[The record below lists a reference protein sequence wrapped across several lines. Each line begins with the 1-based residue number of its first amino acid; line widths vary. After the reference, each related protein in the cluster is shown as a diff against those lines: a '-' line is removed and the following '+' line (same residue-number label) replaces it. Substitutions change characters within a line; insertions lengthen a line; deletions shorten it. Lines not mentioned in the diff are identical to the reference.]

1 MATPYATIEGSL
13 YELVSRGRKD
23 TFFFDDTKPESIFP
37 FDSTY
42 EAQAP
47 HTSEIRRIPP
57 NTACEFGR
65 TIHYDFDLV
74 GDILRNPTLVIN
86 LPSWLPPAIEASNPT
101 TFITD
106 ASGFSYGYT
115 NAIAYFLFEQIQF
128 YQDNILIQEFSGDS
142 LWASTAAQG
151 TVTNKWMTNSLTGQH
166 DGAPLDIARN
176 ATPGQLRLA
185 LPIIGCQANGEPGFP
200 QRAVLAHTYR
210 LRCKIRRLED
220 LIESS
225 DASSTQKP
233 QPWDKPF
240 TQSNGTTTTSFN
252 TMLKTDM
259 RPLDIQL
266 ETRQVYIP
274 REYQDVLQKTPQKI
288 SFVRQRENIFTQNKV
303 DYTNV
308 LAGGTST
315 IKRLLDGRHPTERVI
330 WFFRSMQDIRA
341 NRLWKIRNTA
351 TTPSYYSSANFQV
364 AGRDRELPRNPG
376 VWRDVTNFA
385 KEDTDTRDEFSSMNW
400 GLGAIAPRR
409 FPGHESQVTGAVNF
423 TTADRPTF
431 YMNLNTVPL
440 DPLTGSPNTELRVIV
455 EGKAE
460 FNTDGL
466 GRAELFMA

>member
-1 MATPYATIEGSL
+1 LLEGFPASVDLPAHIRHIRPKRQMATPYATIEGSL

-142 LWASTAAQG
+142 LWASRASQG
-151 TVTNKWMTNSLTGQH
+151 TVTSKLMTNSLTGRH
-166 DGAPLDIARN
+166 DGTPLEIARN

-185 LPIIGCQANGEPGFP
+185 LPIIGCQGNGEPGFP

-330 WFFRSMQDIRA
+330 WFFS
-341 NRLWKIRNTA
+341 
-351 TTPSYYSSANFQV
+351 
-364 AGRDRELPRNPG
+364 
-376 VWRDVTNFA
+376 
-385 KEDTDTRDEFSSMNW
+385 
-400 GLGAIAPRR
+400 
-409 FPGHESQVTGAVNF
+409 
-423 TTADRPTF
+423 
-431 YMNLNTVPL
+431 
-440 DPLTGSPNTELRVIV
+440 
-455 EGKAE
+455 
-460 FNTDGL
+460 
-466 GRAELFMA
+466 